1 MSVSEFI
8 FSWVK
13 DIVLLFIIITLVDL
27 VMPKGNMRRY
37 INFVV
42 GLLIIFTVVNP
53 FINLSKIDFQLD
65 REVFKNIDSQ
75 AKYDEAALNDQN
87 NQIEVLY
94 KDKLSADIKS
104 YLESNTDYKISSI
117 SLDIH
122 KGEDNFGNI
131 SHLDIYLGNQG
142 EEPNER
148 DIEISVKPVILEYKK
163 KFEDKNDYLDIKE
176 LLAYRY
182 DIDQDLIDVST
193 IKLED

>member
-104 YLESNTDYKISSI
+104 YLGSNTDYKISSI

-148 DIEISVKPVILEYKK
+148 DIEISVKPVILEYNK

>member
-148 DIEISVKPVILEYKK
+148 DIEISVKPVILEYNK